1 MRESI
6 LCHSVAATQELGV
19 RLAGE
24 LAPGDTVALNGDLGA
39 GKTCLLLRYVNNTFS
54 STFITTI
61 GVDFKRKTVG
71 ELQLQLWDTAG
82 QERFRTLTHS
92 FYKQGHGIIVAF
104 AVNEP

>member
-1 MRESI
+1 M
-6 LCHSVAATQELGV
+6 AAQRGGCPVDETLIMAGRCIKLLFVGDSGV
-19 RLAGE
+19 
-24 LAPGDTVALNGDLGA
+24 

-82 QERFRTLTHS
+82 QERFRTITTAYYRGS
-92 FYKQGHGIIVAF
+92 S
-104 AVNEP
+104 